1 MCSSFSTDMKII
13 QLDYFLSSS
22 EGKMDDKNMKL
33 MEDHENF
40 DIDDSCS
47 GLIVWVR

>member
-1 MCSSFSTDMKII
+1 
-13 QLDYFLSSS
+13 
-22 EGKMDDKNMKL
+22 MDDKNMKL